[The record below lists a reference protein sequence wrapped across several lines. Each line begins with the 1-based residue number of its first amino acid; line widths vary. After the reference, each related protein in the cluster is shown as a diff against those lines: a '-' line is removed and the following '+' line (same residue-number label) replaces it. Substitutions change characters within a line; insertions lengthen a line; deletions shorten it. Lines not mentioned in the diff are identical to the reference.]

1 MFLIREK
8 MTLIKNITMNY
19 STHMISYHEYVKLQF
34 IYVPFCLNGHF
45 FGGVDWIDVC
55 PIPLKVHMLKC
66 KSPIGN
72 GEFRRF

>member
-1 MFLIREK
+1 

-45 FGGVDWIDVC
+45 FGGVD
-55 PIPLKVHMLKC
+55 
-66 KSPIGN
+66 
-72 GEFRRF
+72 